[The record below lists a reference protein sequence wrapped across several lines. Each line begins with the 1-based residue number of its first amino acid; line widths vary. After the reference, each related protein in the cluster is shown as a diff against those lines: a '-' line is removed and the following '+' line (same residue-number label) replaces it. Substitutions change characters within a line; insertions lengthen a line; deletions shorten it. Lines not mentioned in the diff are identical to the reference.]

1 MVISDQ
7 AYSACSNDS
16 GEIGMETLYEL
27 RLQIEELDDGGDYR
41 YLGTS
46 PDLPNLVVVG
56 DSAEEVLAN
65 APGVARALLET
76 MHEHGL
82 PVPSLAEAPQPYQTR
97 VLVSA

>member
-1 MVISDQ
+1 MEVSDHVK
-7 AYSACSNDS
+7 SADEGD
-16 GEIGMETLYEL
+16 GERIGMETLYEL
-27 RLQIEELDDGGDYR
+27 RIQIEELDDGGDYR

-56 DSAEEVLAN
+56 DSVEEVVAN

-82 PVPSLAEAPQPYQTR
+82 PIPSLAEARQPYQTR